1 MTGSLRT
8 SPMFRSALLILALSL
23 PTSALAAALAAPARA
38 PASGLAQGGAPGI
51 GAPVRG
57 ANGEVLGRIE
67 SVTRDSTGRP
77 VQVVVRTRGL
87 TGVRAQSRAVPIAS
101 LRPDGSGW
109 VLPLR
114 RAEFNLLPQVRP

>member
-1 MTGSLRT
+1 
-8 SPMFRSALLILALSL
+8 MFRPALVIMALSL
-23 PTSALAAALAAPARA
+23 PAFAPVSAVAAQARA
-38 PASGLAQGGAPGI
+38 PAPALEQRAPGI

-67 SVTRDSTGRP
+67 SVTRDSAGQP

-87 TGVRAQSRAVPIAS
+87 TGVRAQSRAVPITS